1 MSSQSSIAI
10 DATTSMVFFCGSAF
24 DLCYSCLSQLDPY
37 GNFPTSLV
45 AIGPVQFTDPL
56 SQDQQYSTQ
65 YLLRQVNQTFTGCL
79 CAHETGDKEAEE
91 IACRYVREDSE
102 QVVYC
107 NSRSSNLSHILPESS
122 TAVAPAPRGFPDG
135 IEISDGIAESLPVT
149 NSSVVKAE
157 SVTKQSI
164 QIDSLVG
171 SIIKS
176 GVEKAAASGG
186 RGETG
191 SSEKRDWRMDNFANY
206 LSGSILSSVLSK
218 KPCQTVSEA
227 KDTDMKPSN
236 LQLTEEVTAQLVT
249 TRTADI
255 LSRSII
261 ADVLS
266 ADRTVPSPPLPTS
279 PQTVGQ
285 PTSPAIE
292 WRVHSYADKMADNV
306 LSSIFSGPEAP
317 QAVVKKPIESGQS
330 SQSSSVTGQTI
341 TLHEFTDDLV
351 EGVMREGL
359 LIARLQARATG
370 RESDFVGCEG
380 GKEGERGG
388 LEVGGEAGNS
398 VRGASEV
405 AELLVSRSIQN
416 VLEDARKSRKE
427 ETVGERDKN
436 GGLRPFSWVRG
447 GASRTSESPMR
458 SSESPMM
465 SSLKAVLLRQTLEKP
480 KQPNLPHD
488 SETHDI
494 EQSTSSSLL
503 HLAAPSSRMS
513 YAWSVASTRDEGS
526 RPVSPSDLDRLAL
539 SFVCS
544 IEEYCSMF
552 AELVIRGAIAQVTGN
567 KKVTV
572 ECSTAKAHSKSH
584 SSPCGHALRNAK

>member
-1 MSSQSSIAI
+1 
-10 DATTSMVFFCGSAF
+10 
-24 DLCYSCLSQLDPY
+24 
-37 GNFPTSLV
+37 
-45 AIGPVQFTDPL
+45 
-56 SQDQQYSTQ
+56 
-65 YLLRQVNQTFTGCL
+65 
-79 CAHETGDKEAEE
+79 
-91 IACRYVREDSE
+91 
-102 QVVYC
+102 
-107 NSRSSNLSHILPESS
+107 
-122 TAVAPAPRGFPDG
+122 
-135 IEISDGIAESLPVT
+135 
-149 NSSVVKAE
+149 
-157 SVTKQSI
+157 
-164 QIDSLVG
+164 
-171 SIIKS
+171 
-176 GVEKAAASGG
+176 
-186 RGETG
+186 
-191 SSEKRDWRMDNFANY
+191 
-206 LSGSILSSVLSK
+206 
-218 KPCQTVSEA
+218 
-227 KDTDMKPSN
+227 
-236 LQLTEEVTAQLVT
+236 
-249 TRTADI
+249 
-255 LSRSII
+255 
-261 ADVLS
+261 
-266 ADRTVPSPPLPTS
+266 
-279 PQTVGQ
+279 
-285 PTSPAIE
+285 
-292 WRVHSYADKMADNV
+292 MADNV

-317 QAVVKKPIESGQS
+317 QAVVKKAIESGQS

-380 GKEGERGG
+380 GKEGG

-405 AELLVSRSIQN
+405 AELLVSRLIQN

-503 HLAAPSSRMS
+503 HLTAPSSRMS

-539 SFVCS
+539 SFVCN

-567 KKVTV
+567 KKYMCHVPVKSYHSSRESLSVASGDLRMSVPSVRLPPSLGEV
-572 ECSTAKAHSKSH
+572 EGESHTLTPSRLDTFLSNLSEAEPVSGDVEEGEGGFQLRSTAVDQALLRKVATGNWGCGKLGGDPQLKSMLQWAAVSASGRSEMIYFPSQDQRMKELVNVIAHIRAKQWKVGQLVSALVDYCHLSSEDRNSKQLFSFLLH
-584 SSPCGHALRNAK
+584 N

>member
-1 MSSQSSIAI
+1 MAI
-10 DATTSMVFFCGSAF
+10 DPA
-24 DLCYSCLSQLDPY
+24 
-37 GNFPTSLV
+37 
-45 AIGPVQFTDPL
+45 QFTDTL
-56 SQDQQYSTQ
+56 SPDQQYSTQ
-65 YLLRQVNQTFTGCL
+65 HLLRQVNRAFTGCL
-79 CAHETGDKEAEE
+79 CVHETGDKEAEE
-91 IACRYVREDSE
+91 TACRYVREDSE

-122 TAVAPAPRGFPDG
+122 TAVAPAPRGFPDT
-135 IEISDGIAESLPVT
+135 IEISDSIAESLPVT
-149 NSSVVKAE
+149 NWSVVEAE
-157 SVTKQSI
+157 SVTKPSI
-164 QIDSLVG
+164 QIDSLVS

-176 GVEKAAASGG
+176 GVEKAASGG

-191 SSEKRDWRMDNFANY
+191 SSEKRDWKMDNFAND
-206 LSGSILSSVLSK
+206 LSGSILSSVLSE
-218 KPCQTVSEA
+218 KPCQMVSEA
-227 KDTDMKPSN
+227 KDTDTKPCD
-236 LQLTEEVTAQLVT
+236 LQHTEEVTAQLVT

-266 ADRTVPSPPLPTS
+266 ADRTVPCPPPPTS

-285 PTSPAIE
+285 STSPAIE
-292 WRVHSYADKMADNV
+292 WRVHSYADKMADNI
-306 LSSIFSGPEAP
+306 LSSVFSGPEAP
-317 QAVVKKPIESGQS
+317 PVVVKKPIVGGQN

-359 LIARLQARATG
+359 LIARLRARATE
-370 RESDFVGCEG
+370 RESNFVGCEG
-380 GKEGERGG
+380 GKERGG
-388 LEVGGEAGNS
+388 MEVGGEAGNS
-398 VRGASEV
+398 VRGASGV
-405 AELLVSRSIQN
+405 AELLVSRSIQS
-416 VLEDARKSRKE
+416 VLEDARKSRRE

-436 GGLRPFSWVRG
+436 GGPFSRVGG
-447 GASRTSESPMR
+447 GASRRSESPMR
-458 SSESPMM
+458 SS
-465 SSLKAVLLRQTLEKP
+465 LKPGLLRQTLERP
-480 KQPNLPHD
+480 KQPNGPHD

-526 RPVSPSDLDRLAL
+526 RPVSPSDLDRMAL

-572 ECSTAKAHSKSH
+572 ECITAKAHSKLH
-584 SSPCGHALRNAK
+584 SSPCGHA